1 MRGTGKTRAMLE
13 RVLSMRANAEQFPI
27 LIYGASWEHA
37 SFLADEFDRLARESG
52 VQNVDRHAYL
62 VVLDGTDCFE
72 FRASEENSPPG
83 RDYTHIAVDHFA
95 LERGD
100 WDDFGGT

>member
-1 MRGTGKTRAMLE
+1 MLE
-13 RVLSMRANAEQFPI
+13 HVLSMRDNAEQLPI

-37 SFLADEFDRLARESG
+37 SFIADEFERLARELG
-52 VQNVDRHAYL
+52 VERVDRHAYE
-62 VVLDGTDCFE
+62 VILDGTDRFE

-83 RDYTHIAVDHFA
+83 KNYVHIAVDHFA

-100 WDDFGGT
+100 WNDFGGA